1 MMTIISIVQGE
12 ANHDNEEDSMMM
24 TIPND
29 NSIKKPSLRQRFEIM
44 TNNERFHIN
53 NNITHILMPHNL
65 EQQYQHLNRRTV
77 CVNTFTIDQLGK
89 QIVFFHS
96 IHILSHSV
104 QHFDHQAQYFIYIH
118 QNHDT

>member
-1 MMTIISIVQGE
+1 MMMTIISIVQGE
-12 ANHDNEEDSMMM
+12 ANHDNEEDSMM

-29 NSIKKPSLRQRFEIM
+29 NSIKKSSLRQRFEIM

-77 CVNTFTIDQLGK
+77 CVNTFTIL
-89 QIVFFHS
+89 I
-96 IHILSHSV
+96 
-104 QHFDHQAQYFIYIH
+104 
-118 QNHDT
+118 NN

>member
-1 MMTIISIVQGE
+1 MMMTIISIVQGE
-12 ANHDNEEDSMMM
+12 ANHDNEEDSMM

-44 TNNERFHIN
+44 TNKERFHIN
-53 NNITHILMPHNL
+53 NSITHILMPHNL

-89 QIVFFHS
+89 HIVFFHS